1 MASNDT
7 KLGIGLATG
16 MFYHAPKGTTLPTY
30 PLEQLASAWVHVGD
44 VSADGIS
51 LSMERSTEDLR
62 NWANQIKRTI
72 MTEHSEKIQGT
83 IMDTTQEVLKTLLG
97 ADNVTEVAATS
108 AHGALVNATL
118 SGATLPDDEAFL
130 FLMKDGDDSMAVG
143 CTDGQITEMDSI
155 TFAPGAAITWTPTIT
170 AHGDGWKLIM
180 DDGQTTT

>member
-7 KLGIGLATG
+7 KLGIGLSTG
-16 MFYHAPKGTTLPTY
+16 MFFHAPKGTALPAY
-30 PLEQLASAWVHVGD
+30 PLEELEAAWVHVGD

-72 MTEHSEKIQGT
+72 MTEHSEKIQAT
-83 IMDTTQEVLKTLLG
+83 VMDTTQEVLKTLLG
-97 ADNVTEVAATS
+97 DENVTSEAATT
-108 AHGALVNATL
+108 AHGAVVKATL

-180 DDGQTTT
+180 DNGQKTT